1 MPFKKNMLIRK
12 VLLESKSQSNIP
24 LSLENTMMR
33 AQMGKIPSPDFRGT
47 IRQGSA
53 GYV

>member
-1 MPFKKNMLIRK
+1 MSFEKNMLIHQ
-12 VLLESKSQSNIP
+12 VLLESKSPENIP
-24 LSLENTMMR
+24 KSPENNMMR
-33 AQMGKIPSPDFRGT
+33 AQMGKIPSPDSRGT